1 MRKPTGSQRESI
13 AREEHCQR
21 WQAALRKGAIAM
33 PCRRRVLSMPA
44 FYSGARAARLE
55 AYFGTRGDR
64 LRRPN
69 Q

>member
-1 MRKPTGSQRESI
+1 
-13 AREEHCQR
+13 
-21 WQAALRKGAIAM
+21 M
-33 PCRRRVLSMPA
+33 PCRRGVLSMPA

-69 Q
+69 QWWSMRSAVASSSWSRI